1 MAILKTQK
9 RTRAK
14 LTSTQKAERRQ
25 KLANFTNAIE
35 TAWDAYQEEAREIS
49 QDYGRL
55 VFHNTKKEQ
64 TYLSHYRKVFEMD
77 TSPTEWRSTDSTT
90 AQGQF
95 LECFRE
101 HKTQWS
107 QWKYVP
113 HLTRYQLPM
122 YLLLQLVGLVNG
134 TDSQHSLLRTMPS
147 FTTNI
152 AVCRRPRKKTEA
164 RYRRVACDAG

>member
-14 LTSTQKAERRQ
+14 LTNTQKAERHQ
-25 KLANFTNAIE
+25 KLANLTNAIK
-35 TAWDAYQEEAREIS
+35 TAQDAYQEEARGIS
-49 QDYGRL
+49 QDYGRS

-95 LECFRE
+95 LECFCE
-101 HKTQWS
+101 HKTQ
-107 QWKYVP
+107 
-113 HLTRYQLPM
+113 
-122 YLLLQLVGLVNG
+122 
-134 TDSQHSLLRTMPS
+134 
-147 FTTNI
+147 
-152 AVCRRPRKKTEA
+152 
-164 RYRRVACDAG
+164 